1 MACYV
6 YIGALLGQ
14 DGIIAIASSVTT
26 FIITSI
32 VFFTFGYLC
41 RHYRQKQEQTHPP
54 PAKRPTP
61 GPVYE
66 DVLPTKNTEQYLEL
80 KENIAYGPL
89 ANIH

>member
-1 MACYV
+1 MFV
-6 YIGALLGQ
+6 GTLLSQ
-14 DGIIAIASSVTT
+14 DGIVAVVSSVIT

-41 RHYRQKQEQTHPP
+41 RHYRQKQEQTRPP
-54 PAKRPTP
+54 PVERPTP

-66 DVLPTKNTEQYLEL
+66 DVLPTQNTDLDLEL
-80 KENIAYGPL
+80 KENIAYGPV